1 MCALS
6 WTLERPD
13 AAGERG
19 FAVWFWLPSRS
30 GAMLPQPAPWIRDT
44 RRSQGIHARPARLL
58 SLRTHA
64 ATPDTQRTRDSRS
77 RAADPDMGIRPTL
90 DV

>member
-1 MCALS
+1 VRIELDPGTARCGGR
-6 WTLERPD
+6 ERLRRLVL
-13 AAGERG
+13 AA
-19 FAVWFWLPSRS
+19 VLQP
-30 GAMLPQPAPWIRDT
+30 PQPAPWIRDT